1 MDELPADAEVTVDF
15 ARISPGDA
23 MSDRTDSAEGSVQS
37 FSHIWF
43 GLSGARQWLKR

>member
-1 MDELPADAEVTVDF
+1 LIEEDVEYNMHDVFDWLAIVLL
-15 ARISPGDA
+15 G
-23 MSDRTDSAEGSVQS
+23 GSVQS